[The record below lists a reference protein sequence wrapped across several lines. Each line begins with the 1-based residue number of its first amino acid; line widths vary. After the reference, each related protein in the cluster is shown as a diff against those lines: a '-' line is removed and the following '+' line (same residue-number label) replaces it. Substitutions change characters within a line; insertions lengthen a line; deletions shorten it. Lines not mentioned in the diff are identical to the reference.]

1 MSAVKFSATC
11 GSFKSVAFVLLKRVG
26 VVMSRVGKKPIE
38 IPSGVEAKLE
48 TGKVTVK
55 GPLGEM
61 SQDVNPKLT
70 IKKENNKLLV
80 ERPSNQKTYRE
91 LHGLT
96 RNLIAN
102 MVTGVSKG
110 YEKTLEI
117 SGVGFK
123 AAAQGTNLMLT
134 LGFSHPI
141 VYPLPKGIKA
151 TVDAKQT
158 QVTLKGVD
166 KQLVGQIAANIRG
179 LKKPEPY
186 KGKGIKYS
194 NEVIQRKEGKA
205 GKGGK

>member
-1 MSAVKFSATC
+1 
-11 GSFKSVAFVLLKRVG
+11 
-26 VVMSRVGKKPIE
+26 MSRVGKKPID
-38 IPSGVEAKLE
+38 IPSGVDAKIE
-48 TGKVTVK
+48 TGKITVK

-61 SQDVNPKLT
+61 SQSLSPNLT
-70 IKKENNKLLV
+70 VKKNEGKLLV
-80 ERPSNQKTYRE
+80 ERQSDAKIYRE

-110 YEKTLEI
+110 YERTLDI

-123 AAAQGTNLMLT
+123 ASVVQKTNLMFT
-134 LGFSHPI
+134 LGFSHPVI
-141 VYPLPKGIKA
+141 FPLPKGITA

-158 QVTLKGVD
+158 QVVIKGVD
-166 KQLVGQIAANIRG
+166 KQLVGQMAANIRG
-179 LKKPEPY
+179 LKRPEPY

-194 NEVIQRKEGKA
+194 TEVIHRKEGKA

>member
-1 MSAVKFSATC
+1 
-11 GSFKSVAFVLLKRVG
+11 
-26 VVMSRVGKKPIE
+26 MSRVGKKPID
-38 IPSGVEAKLE
+38 IPSGVDAKLE

-55 GPLGEM
+55 GPLGEI

-80 ERPSNQKTYRE
+80 ERPTNQKIYRE

-102 MVTGVSKG
+102 MVSGVSKG
-110 YEKTLEI
+110 YEKTLDI
-117 SGVGFK
+117 TGVGFK
-123 AAAQGTNLMLT
+123 ASAQGTNLMLN

-158 QVTLKGVD
+158 QITLKGVD
-166 KQLVGQIAANIRG
+166 KQLVGQIAANIRS

-186 KGKGIKYS
+186 KGKGIKY
-194 NEVIQRKEGKA
+194 EGERLIRKSGKS
-205 GKGGK
+205 GKDK

>member
-1 MSAVKFSATC
+1 
-11 GSFKSVAFVLLKRVG
+11 
-26 VVMSRVGKKPIE
+26 MSRVGKKPIE
-38 IPSGVEAKLE
+38 IPSGVEARIE
-48 TGKVTVK
+48 TGKITVK
-55 GPLGEM
+55 GPLGEL
-61 SQDVNPKLT
+61 SQKVHPKLS
-70 IKKENNKLLV
+70 IKKESNTLVV
-80 ERPSNQKTYRE
+80 ERPSDQKLYRE

-117 SGVGFK
+117 TGVGFK
-123 AAAQGTNLMLT
+123 AAAQGANLMLS

-151 TVDAKQT
+151 TVDAKQV
-158 QVTLKGVD
+158 QIILKGID
-166 KQLVGQIAANIRG
+166 KQLVGQIAANLRS

-194 NEVIQRKEGKA
+194 TETIQRKEGKA

>member
-1 MSAVKFSATC
+1 
-11 GSFKSVAFVLLKRVG
+11 
-26 VVMSRVGKKPIE
+26 MSRVGKKPID

-48 TGKVTVK
+48 TGKITVK

-70 IKKENNKLLV
+70 LKKENNKLVV
-80 ERPSNQKTYRE
+80 ERPSNQKIYRE

-102 MVTGVSKG
+102 MFIGVSKG
-110 YEKTLEI
+110 YEKTLDI
-117 SGVGFK
+117 TGVGFK
-123 AAAQGTNLMLT
+123 ASAQGSNLMLN

-158 QVTLKGVD
+158 QITLKSVD
-166 KQLVGQIAANIRG
+166 KQLIGQIAANIRN

>member
-1 MSAVKFSATC
+1 
-11 GSFKSVAFVLLKRVG
+11 
-26 VVMSRVGKKPIE
+26 MSRVGKKPIE
-38 IPSGVEAKLE
+38 MPSGVEAKLE
-48 TGKVTVK
+48 TGKITVK
-55 GPLGEM
+55 GPLGEI
-61 SQDVNPKLT
+61 SQDVHPKLIIQKDT
-70 IKKENNKLLV
+70 HKLVV
-80 ERPSNQKTYRE
+80 ERPSDQKIYRE

-102 MVTGVSKG
+102 MVVGVSKG

-123 AAAQGTNLMLT
+123 AAAQGTNLMLS

-141 VYPLPKGIKA
+141 VYPMPKGIKA

-158 QVTLKGVD
+158 QIILKGVD
-166 KQLVGQIAANIRG
+166 KQLVGQIAANIRS
-179 LKKPEPY
+179 LKTPEPY

-194 NEVIQRKEGKA
+194 TEVIKRKEGKA

>member
-1 MSAVKFSATC
+1 
-11 GSFKSVAFVLLKRVG
+11 
-26 VVMSRVGKKPIE
+26 MSRIGKQPIE
-38 IPSGVEAKLE
+38 IPSGVETRLE

-55 GPLGEM
+55 GPLGEI
-61 SQDVNPKLT
+61 SQNVNPKLS
-70 IKKENNKLLV
+70 IKMDNKILVV
-80 ERPSNQKTYRE
+80 ERPSNQKVYRE

-96 RNLIAN
+96 RNLISN

-123 AAAQGTNLMLT
+123 AAVHGSNLVFN

-141 VYPLPKGIKA
+141 VYPIPKGIKA
-151 TVDAKQT
+151 TVDPKQT
-158 QVTLKGVD
+158 QITLKGID
-166 KQLVGQIAANIRG
+166 KQIVGQIAANLRS

-194 NEVIQRKEGKA
+194 TEVIHRKEGKS

>member
-1 MSAVKFSATC
+1 
-11 GSFKSVAFVLLKRVG
+11 
-26 VVMSRVGKKPIE
+26 MSRVGKKPID
-38 IPSGVEAKLE
+38 IPSGVDARIEA
-48 TGKVTVK
+48 GKITIK

-61 SQDVNPKLT
+61 SQGLHPNITVKKNEGKLT
-70 IKKENNKLLV
+70 V
-80 ERPSNQKTYRE
+80 ERQSDAKIYRE

-110 YEKTLEI
+110 YERTLDI

-123 AAAQGTNLMLT
+123 AAVAQKTNLMFT
-134 LGFSHPI
+134 LGFSHP
-141 VYPLPKGIKA
+141 VVFPLPKGITA

-158 QVTLKGVD
+158 QVVIKGAD
-166 KQLVGQIAANIRG
+166 KQLVGQMAANIRG
-179 LKKPEPY
+179 LKRPEPY

-194 NEVIQRKEGKA
+194 TEVIHRKEGKA

>member
-1 MSAVKFSATC
+1 
-11 GSFKSVAFVLLKRVG
+11 
-26 VVMSRVGKKPIE
+26 MSRVGKKPIE
-38 IPSGVEAKLE
+38 MPAGVEAKLE
-48 TGKVTVK
+48 TGKVTIK
-55 GPLGEM
+55 GPLGEI
-61 SQDVNPKLT
+61 SQVVNPKLT
-70 IKKENNKLLV
+70 IKKENNQLVV
-80 ERPSNQKTYRE
+80 ERPSDQKIYRE
-91 LHGLT
+91 MHGLT

-110 YEKTLEI
+110 YERVLEI

-123 AAAQGTNLMLT
+123 AQAQGTNLMLS

-141 VYPLPKGIKA
+141 VYPMPQGVKA

-158 QVTLKGVD
+158 QITLKSVD
-166 KQLVGQIAANIRG
+166 KQLVGQIAANLRS

>member
-1 MSAVKFSATC
+1 
-11 GSFKSVAFVLLKRVG
+11 
-26 VVMSRVGKKPIE
+26 MSRVGKKPIE

-55 GPLGEM
+55 GPLGEI
-61 SQDVNPKLT
+61 SQVVNPNLT
-70 IKKENNKLLV
+70 VKKDNNKIVV
-80 ERPSNQKTYRE
+80 ERPSDQKVYRE

-102 MVTGVSKG
+102 MVIGVSKG
-110 YEKTLEI
+110 YEKSLDI

-123 AAAQGTNLMLT
+123 AAAHGTNLMLS

-158 QVTLKGVD
+158 QITLKGVD
-166 KQLVGQIAANIRG
+166 KQLVGQIAANIRS

-194 NEVIQRKEGKA
+194 TEVVQRKEGKA
-205 GKGGK
+205 GKGGAK

>member
-1 MSAVKFSATC
+1 
-11 GSFKSVAFVLLKRVG
+11 
-26 VVMSRVGKKPIE
+26 MSRVGKKPIE
-38 IPSGVEAKLE
+38 MPSGVEVKLE
-48 TGKVTVK
+48 IGKVTVK

-61 SQDVNPKLT
+61 SQSVNPKLT
-70 IKKENNKLLV
+70 VKKENSRLFV
-80 ERPSNQKTYRE
+80 ERPSDQKIYRE

-102 MVTGVSKG
+102 MVIGVSKG
-110 YEKTLEI
+110 YEKSLDI

-123 AAAQGTNLMLT
+123 AAAQGTNLMLN

-158 QVTLKGVD
+158 QITLKGID
-166 KQLVGQIAANIRG
+166 KQLVGQIASTIRG

-194 NEVIQRKEGKA
+194 TEVIHRKEGKA
-205 GKGGK
+205 GKGAK

>member
-1 MSAVKFSATC
+1 
-11 GSFKSVAFVLLKRVG
+11 
-26 VVMSRVGKKPIE
+26 MSRVGKKPIE
-38 IPSGVEAKLE
+38 IPSGVETKIE
-48 TGKVTVK
+48 TGRITIK

-61 SQDVNPKLT
+61 SQDVNPKLM

-80 ERPSNQKTYRE
+80 ERPTNQKTYRE

-110 YEKTLEI
+110 YERTLDI

-123 AAAQGTNLMLT
+123 AVAQGTNLMLT

-141 VYPLPKGIKA
+141 IYPLPNGIKA
-151 TVDAKQT
+151 TVDPKQT
-158 QVTLKGVD
+158 QVTLKGID
-166 KQLVGQIAANIRG
+166 KQLVGQIAANLRS

-194 NEVIQRKEGKA
+194 TEVIHRKEGKA

>member
-1 MSAVKFSATC
+1 
-11 GSFKSVAFVLLKRVG
+11 
-26 VVMSRVGKKPIE
+26 MSRVGKKPIE
-38 IPSGVEAKLE
+38 IPSGVEAKIE

-55 GPLGEM
+55 GPLGEI

-70 IKKENNKLLV
+70 IKKESNTLLV
-80 ERPSNQKTYRE
+80 ERPSNQKIYRE

-96 RNLIAN
+96 RNLLAN

-117 SGVGFK
+117 TGVGFK
-123 AAAQGTNLMLT
+123 AAAHGSNLMLN

-141 VYPLPKGIKA
+141 VFPLPKGIKA
-151 TVDAKQT
+151 TVDQKQT
-158 QVTLKGVD
+158 QITLKGID
-166 KQLVGQIAANIRG
+166 KQLIGQIAANLRS

-194 NEVIQRKEGKA
+194 GEVIHRKEGKA

>member
-1 MSAVKFSATC
+1 
-11 GSFKSVAFVLLKRVG
+11 
-26 VVMSRVGKKPIE
+26 MSRVGKKPID
-38 IPSGVEAKLE
+38 IPSGVDAKIEA
-48 TGKVTVK
+48 GKITIK

-61 SQDVNPKLT
+61 SQALHPNITVKRNEGKLT
-70 IKKENNKLLV
+70 V
-80 ERPSNQKTYRE
+80 ERQSDAKIYRE

-110 YEKTLEI
+110 YEKTLDI

-123 AAAQGTNLMLT
+123 AAVAQKTNLMFT
-134 LGFSHPI
+134 LGFSHP
-141 VYPLPKGIKA
+141 VVFPLPKGITA

-158 QVTLKGVD
+158 QVVIKGAD
-166 KQLVGQIAANIRG
+166 KQLVGQMAANIRG
-179 LKKPEPY
+179 LKRPEPY

-194 NEVIQRKEGKA
+194 TEVIQRKEGKA

>member
-1 MSAVKFSATC
+1 
-11 GSFKSVAFVLLKRVG
+11 
-26 VVMSRVGKKPIE
+26 MSRVGKKPID
-38 IPSGVEAKLE
+38 IPSGVDAKLE
-48 TGKVTVK
+48 IGRVTVK
-55 GPLGEM
+55 GPLGEI

-80 ERPSNQKTYRE
+80 ARPSNQKIYRE
-91 LHGLT
+91 IHGLT

-102 MVTGVSKG
+102 MVNGVSKG

-117 SGVGFK
+117 TGVGFK
-123 AAAQGTNLMLT
+123 ASAQGTNLMLN

-151 TVDAKQT
+151 TVDVKQT
-158 QVTLKGVD
+158 LITLKGVD
-166 KQLVGQIAANIRG
+166 KQLVGQIAANIRN

-186 KGKGIKYS
+186 KGKGIKYGG
-194 NEVIQRKEGKA
+194 EVIQRKEGKA

>member
-1 MSAVKFSATC
+1 
-11 GSFKSVAFVLLKRVG
+11 
-26 VVMSRVGKKPIE
+26 MSRVGKKPIE

-61 SQDVNPKLT
+61 SQNVNPKLT
-70 IKKENNKLLV
+70 IKKESNTIVV
-80 ERPSNQKTYRE
+80 ERPSNQKLYRE

-123 AAAQGTNLMLT
+123 AAAQGSNLMLS

-141 VYPLPKGIKA
+141 VYPMPKGIKA
-151 TVDAKQT
+151 TVDPKQT
-158 QVTLKGVD
+158 QITLKGVD
-166 KQLVGQIAANIRG
+166 KQLVGQIAANLRS

-194 NEVIQRKEGKA
+194 TEVIKRKEGKA

>member
-1 MSAVKFSATC
+1 
-11 GSFKSVAFVLLKRVG
+11 
-26 VVMSRVGKKPIE
+26 MSRVGRKPIE

-48 TGKVTVK
+48 TGKITVK

-61 SQDVNPKLT
+61 SQVVNPKLS
-70 IKKENNKLLV
+70 IKKQDNKLLV
-80 ERPSNQKTYRE
+80 ERPSDQKVYRE

-110 YEKTLEI
+110 YERTLEI

-123 AAAQGTNLMLT
+123 ASAQGSNLMLN

-151 TVDAKQT
+151 TVDPKQT
-158 QVTLKGVD
+158 QIILKGVD
-166 KQLVGQIAANIRG
+166 KQLIGQIAANLRS

-186 KGKGIKYS
+186 KGKGIKYGG
-194 NEVIQRKEGKA
+194 EVIHRKEGKA
-205 GKGGK
+205 GKTGK

>member
-1 MSAVKFSATC
+1 
-11 GSFKSVAFVLLKRVG
+11 
-26 VVMSRVGKKPIE
+26 MSRVGKKPII
-38 IPSGVEAKLE
+38 IPSGVDAKIE

-61 SQDVNPKLT
+61 SQSVNPNL
-70 IKKENNKLLV
+70 IVKKADGNLVV
-80 ERPSNQKTYRE
+80 ERQSDAKIYRE

-102 MVTGVSKG
+102 MVQGVSKG
-110 YEKTLEI
+110 YEKTLDI

-123 AAAQGTNLMLT
+123 ASIANKTNLMFT
-134 LGFSHPI
+134 LGFSHP
-141 VYPLPKGIKA
+141 VMFPLPKGITA

-158 QVTLKGVD
+158 QVVIKGID
-166 KQLVGQIAANIRG
+166 KQLVGQMAANIRG
-179 LKKPEPY
+179 LKRPEPY

-194 NEVIQRKEGKA
+194 TEVIHRKEGKA

>member
-1 MSAVKFSATC
+1 
-11 GSFKSVAFVLLKRVG
+11 
-26 VVMSRVGKKPIE
+26 MSRVGKKPIE
-38 IPSGVEAKLE
+38 MPAGVEARIE
-48 TGKVTVK
+48 SGKVTVK

-61 SQDVNPKLT
+61 SQDVNPNLT
-70 IKKENNKLLV
+70 ITKEKNTLTV
-80 ERPSNQKTYRE
+80 GRPSNQKLYRE

-110 YEKTLEI
+110 YEKTLDI

-123 AAAQGTNLMLT
+123 AAATGTNLMLS

-141 VYPLPKGIKA
+141 VYPIPKGIKA
-151 TVDAKQT
+151 TVDQKQT
-158 QVTLKGVD
+158 SITLKGVD
-166 KQLVGQIAANIRG
+166 KQLVGQIAANIRS

-194 NEVIQRKEGKA
+194 TEVIQRKEGKS

>member
-1 MSAVKFSATC
+1 
-11 GSFKSVAFVLLKRVG
+11 
-26 VVMSRVGKKPIE
+26 MSRVGKKPIE
-38 IPSGVEAKLE
+38 MPAGVEAKLE

-70 IKKENNKLLV
+70 IKKENNMLTV
-80 ERPSNQKTYRE
+80 ERPSDQKLYRE

-102 MVTGVSKG
+102 MVVGVSKG
-110 YEKTLEI
+110 FEKTLEI
-117 SGVGFK
+117 TGVGFK
-123 AAAQGTNLMLT
+123 AAIQGSNLMLT

-141 VYPLPKGIKA
+141 VYPLPNGIKA

-158 QVTLKGVD
+158 QITLKGVD
-166 KQLVGQIAANIRG
+166 RQLVGQIAANVRS

-194 NEVIQRKEGKA
+194 TEVIKRKEGKA

>member
-1 MSAVKFSATC
+1 
-11 GSFKSVAFVLLKRVG
+11 
-26 VVMSRVGKKPIE
+26 MSRVGKKTIE
-38 IPSGVEAKLE
+38 IPSGVEAKIE
-48 TGKVTVK
+48 IGKITVK

-61 SQDVNPKLT
+61 SQTVNPKLT
-70 IKKENNKLLV
+70 IKKESNTLV
-80 ERPSNQKTYRE
+80 VARPSDQKIYRE

-102 MVTGVSKG
+102 MVAGVSKG
-110 YEKTLEI
+110 YEKTLDL

-123 AAAQGTNLMLT
+123 AAAQGTNLMLN

-151 TVDAKQT
+151 AVDAKQT
-158 QVTLKGVD
+158 QIVLKGID
-166 KQLVGQIAANIRG
+166 KQLIGQIAANLRS

-194 NEVIQRKEGKA
+194 TEVIHRKEGKA

>member
-1 MSAVKFSATC
+1 
-11 GSFKSVAFVLLKRVG
+11 
-26 VVMSRVGKKPIE
+26 MSRVGKKPID
-38 IPSGVEAKLE
+38 IPSGVDAKLE

-55 GPLGEM
+55 GPLGEI

-80 ERPSNQKTYRE
+80 ERPTNQKIYRE

-102 MVTGVSKG
+102 MVSGVSKG
-110 YEKTLEI
+110 YEKTLDI
-117 SGVGFK
+117 TGVGFK
-123 AAAQGTNLMLT
+123 ASAQGTNLMLN

-151 TVDAKQT
+151 MVDAKQT
-158 QVTLKGVD
+158 QITLKGVD
-166 KQLVGQIAANIRG
+166 KQLVGQIAANIRS

>member
-1 MSAVKFSATC
+1 
-11 GSFKSVAFVLLKRVG
+11 
-26 VVMSRVGKKPIE
+26 MSRVGKKPIE
-38 IPSGVEAKLE
+38 IPSGVEAKIE

-55 GPLGEM
+55 GPLGEI

-70 IKKENNKLLV
+70 IKKESNTLLV
-80 ERPSNQKTYRE
+80 ERPSNQKLYRE

-117 SGVGFK
+117 TGVGFK
-123 AAAQGTNLMLT
+123 AAAHGSNLMLN

-141 VYPLPKGIKA
+141 VFPLPKGIKA

-158 QVTLKGVD
+158 QITLKGID
-166 KQLVGQIAANIRG
+166 KQLIGQIAANLRS

-194 NEVIQRKEGKA
+194 GEVINRKEGKA

>member
-1 MSAVKFSATC
+1 
-11 GSFKSVAFVLLKRVG
+11 
-26 VVMSRVGKKPIE
+26 MSRVGKKPID
-38 IPSGVEAKLE
+38 IPSGVDAKLE

-55 GPLGEM
+55 GPLGEI

-70 IKKENNKLLV
+70 IKKENNQLLV
-80 ERPSNQKTYRE
+80 ERPTNQKIYRE

-102 MVTGVSKG
+102 MVNGVSKG
-110 YEKTLEI
+110 YERTLEI
-117 SGVGFK
+117 TGVGFK
-123 AAAQGTNLMLT
+123 ASAQGTNLMLN

-158 QVTLKGVD
+158 QITLKGVD
-166 KQLVGQIAANIRG
+166 KQLVGQIAANIRN